1 MRLARMGLTVA
12 SVVMLAS
19 AAAAADK
26 KVVMQ
31 GKFGEVR
38 SEQNVKPGYGPELG
52 QKVRVDQLASS
63 DAEWNGSTITVYEHS
78 VSYPDKGTY
87 AIYGV
92 LAVPS
97 GDKAFVEFSGK
108 FDVVTKDGK
117 FAEAPFAAH
126 GKVVGGTGKL
136 EKISGTLRHSGKVTP
151 DEGGRYSIEMNV
163 NY

>member
-1 MRLARMGLTVA
+1 MRLARIAIAVA
-12 SVVMLAS
+12 SVAMLAS
-19 AAAAADK
+19 AAGAADK
-26 KVVMQ
+26 KVVME

-52 QKVRVDQLASS
+52 QKVRVDQLAS
-63 DAEWNGSTITVYEHS
+63 

-92 LAVPS
+92 LAAPS
-97 GDKAFVEFSGK
+97 GDKAFLEFSGK

-117 FAEAPFAAH
+117 FAEAPFAAD

-136 EKISGTLRHSGKVTP
+136 EKIRGTLRHSGKVTP
-151 DEGGRYSIEMNV
+151 DEGGRYSIELNV
-163 NY
+163 SY